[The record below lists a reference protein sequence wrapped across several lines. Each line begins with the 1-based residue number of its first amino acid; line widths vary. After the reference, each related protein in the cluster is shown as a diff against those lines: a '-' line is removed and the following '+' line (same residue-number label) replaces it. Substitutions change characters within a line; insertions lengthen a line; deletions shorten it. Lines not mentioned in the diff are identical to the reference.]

1 MGDQLRFVSYEPKRV
16 QKTDRID
23 QQVECQQCH
32 ELFETAQALRD
43 HVGHYLVSMSRASR
57 HCC

>member
-1 MGDQLRFVSYEPKRV
+1 MGGQLHFVSYEPKTV
-16 QKTDRID
+16 QKADRVD
-23 QQVECQQCH
+23 RQVECQQCH